1 MSKRQFFYVFLIPT
15 VVVLLAFALYPLLT
29 AIYYSLHDW
38 DLRRT
43 QPMVFIGLGNYLEM
57 FQDARFLNS
66 LRVSGL
72 FLVGTV
78 AGSVVVAFVLA
89 PFVHE
94 TARSAGLRS
103 ACLFA
108 FILPAVLP
116 RVGAAYMW
124 RLMYDPSIGVINYLF
139 SLVNLGPFIFLQNPR
154 LALPSIIVIDVWQWG
169 FLLTALMMILLR
181 EVPNEVIEAAR
192 LDGASMLQLYV
203 LIMYPLILP
212 LSLPLIFVKM
222 MESLRSFDFIF
233 VLTAGGPGIATE
245 TLDMYA
251 YWQGLGTAGRVS
263 YAAAMS
269 IFMVILSI
277 VFVTIAW
284 RALRRWHES

>member
-1 MSKRQFFYVFLIPT
+1 MSRRSFFYVFLIPT
-15 VVVLLAFALYPLLT
+15 FVVLFAFALYPLST

-38 DLRRT
+38 DLRRAD
-43 QPMVFIGLGNYLEM
+43 PMTFIGLGNYLGM

-78 AGSVVVAFVLA
+78 VGSMLVAFVVA

-94 TARSAGLRS
+94 TVRSATVRS
-103 ACLFA
+103 LCLFA

-154 LALPSIIVIDVWQWG
+154 LALPSIVVIDVWQWG
-169 FLLTALMMILLR
+169 FLLTALVMILLR
-181 EVPNEVIEAAR
+181 EVPTEVIEAAR
-192 LDGASMLQLYV
+192 LDGASTLELY
-203 LIMYPLILP
+203 LRIMYPLILP
-212 LSLPLIFVKM
+212 LSVPLVFVKM

-233 VLTAGGPGIATE
+233 VLTAGGPGTATE

-269 IFMVILSI
+269 IFMLILSI

-284 RALRRWHES
+284 KALRRWHES

>member
-1 MSKRQFFYVFLIPT
+1 VSKRLFFYLFLIPT
-15 VVVLLAFALYPLLT
+15 FVVLIAFALYPLST

-43 QPMVFIGLGNYLEM
+43 APMTFIGLGNYLGM
-57 FQDARFLNS
+57 FQDPRFLNS

-78 AGSVVVAFVLA
+78 AGSMLVAFVLA

-94 TARSAGLRS
+94 TARSTTLRNL
-103 ACLFA
+103 CLFA
-108 FILPAVLP
+108 FIVPAVLP

-124 RLMYDPSIGVINYLF
+124 RLMYDPSIGVINYLL
-139 SLVNLGPFIFLQNPR
+139 SLANLGPFIFLQNAR
-154 LALPSIIVIDVWQWG
+154 LALPSIVVIDVWQWG
-169 FLLTALMMILLR
+169 FLLTALVMILLR
-181 EVPNEVIEAAR
+181 EVPDEVIEAAR
-192 LDGASMLQLYV
+192 LDGATIVQLY
-203 LIMYPLILP
+203 LRIMYPLILP
-212 LSLPLIFVKM
+212 LSLPLVFVKM

-233 VLTAGGPGIATE
+233 VLTAGGHGIATE

-277 VFVTIAW
+277 GFVTVAW
-284 RALRRWHES
+284 KALRRWHET